1 MVEGSDVSYG
11 EITNV
16 PYREDKLAELVL
28 YIAKR
33 TAGDR
38 SAGATKLN
46 KYLYFADFAAVR
58 RLGRPITGAEY
69 QKLPFG
75 PAPRRLAPVR
85 NRLVREEDARL
96 EERVDALG
104 YVHHELIPEREPRT
118 GLFSPDE
125 LRLVDEVIE
134 ALRDMSAAQVS
145 ELSHREA
152 GWQLVEEG
160 ETIPYELAY
169 VLAPSETEV
178 TPAIRAEG
186 ERILREHR
194 HRLA

>member
-1 MVEGSDVSYG
+1 MSNG
-11 EITNV
+11 EATEV
-16 PYREDKLAELVL
+16 PYREDKLAELIL
-28 YIAKR
+28 YIAEK
-33 TAGDR
+33 TADDR

-69 QKLPFG
+69 QKLRFG

-85 NRLVREEDARL
+85 DRLLRENDARL
-96 EERVDALG
+96 DERVDALG
-104 YVHHELIPEREPRT
+104 YTHHRLIPERDPRT
-118 GLFSPDE
+118 DLFTPEE

-134 ALRDMSAAQVS
+134 ALRELSAIEVS

-152 GWQLVEEG
+152 GWQLVDEG
-160 ETIPYELAY
+160 ETIPYELAF
-169 VLAPSETEV
+169 VLAPTEAEL

-186 ERILREHR
+186 ERIRREYGD
-194 HRLA
+194 RLA